1 MNHMFVKPLLRW
13 IRSRKLIQ
21 GQPFWLK
28 KRQRCTERK
37 QKSAAPSKQNLQRWN
52 NSSQRWKVFKN
63 LWKKSSVLLVNINVR
78 NRKTQIN
85 RYWILYRV
93 NSCFSESII
102 EKKIEEFQKALYRH
116 QTSSPEEKLY
126 NPEAMKQFTNKN
138 SPGLFQ
144 DLLNCITRSE
154 NLSKQRKELQEQRV
168 VSLLLVIAYFR

>member
-1 MNHMFVKPLLRW
+1 LTEGRLNLPPYNNSTNLPTRMVSNSACFYVGKRLSL
-13 IRSRKLIQ
+13 STGAFIQ
-21 GQPFWLK
+21 GQFLF
-28 KRQRCTERK
+28 
-37 QKSAAPSKQNLQRWN
+37 L
-52 NSSQRWKVFKN
+52 
-63 LWKKSSVLLVNINVR
+63 
-78 NRKTQIN
+78 
-85 RYWILYRV
+85 
-93 NSCFSESII
+93 ESTI